1 MDHTCELIR
10 QAKDGDK
17 EARNQLARENSGLVW
32 SIVRRFQGRGYDPED
47 LFQTGN
53 IGLIKCIDNF
63 DFDRKVKFSTYA
75 VPMIMGEIRRFLRDD
90 GMIKVSRS
98 LKEISY
104 KIYKEKGNYQREHQ
118 REPTT
123 KEIAALLQLDEEDV
137 IMALE
142 SGQEVGS
149 LQQVIYQGE
158 GDDICLQDRL
168 ESRNDEILKAEKKV
182 YLKQLLSALS
192 DEEYA
197 LIELRFFQ
205 NKTQVAAAEKLD
217 VSQVQ
222 VSRMEKKILKKL
234 KNMDED
240 YKG

>member
-1 MDHTCELIR
+1 LDHTCELIR
-10 QAKDGDK
+10 QEKDGDK

-104 KIYKEKGNYQREHQ
+104 KIYKEKEIYQREHQ

-123 KEIAALLQLDEEDV
+123 REIAASLELDEEDV
-137 IMALE
+137 ILAME
-142 SGQEVGS
+142 SGQEVRS

-234 KNMDED
+234 RNMDED